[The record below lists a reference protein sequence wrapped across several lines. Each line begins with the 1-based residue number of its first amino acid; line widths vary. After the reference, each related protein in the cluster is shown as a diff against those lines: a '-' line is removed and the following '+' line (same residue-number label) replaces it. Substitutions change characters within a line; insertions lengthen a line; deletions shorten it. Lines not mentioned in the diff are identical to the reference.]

1 MWLRHALKF
10 FLPTILFS
18 ACSSPDRQVV
28 DKLNS
33 LSYAYHYRNLDST
46 VYYARQAYDLSQQ
59 KADGTFLSQHYIDGQ
74 AEALNNLAF
83 VSISRMRY
91 EQAQR
96 QLDSIPQLTSNQIE
110 LLISYIQQMRLCQRR
125 SFNREFYDYKIRAQ
139 EALSRINEER
149 ALLDERSLQRLRY
162 AETEL
167 AIVTSTYFYYIG
179 LSDQSVEALEG
190 VGEMAQGDT
199 CQLLNYYYNVGA
211 GGVIVQGTQK
221 EINQQEFDH
230 LMRCFLL
237 AQKGGYPYFM
247 ANALE
252 AIAEHFINPIHRE
265 QLMTDNMPAMK
276 FINTTDALP
285 EELPEQLAEEALCL
299 FQAYGDVYQIAGA
312 YRTLASCSR
321 ARGLYASALFY
332 LEHALSDTLINQ
344 APDLVASIR
353 EQLSVAYAAVDDKPM
368 SDQNRNVYLDL
379 QEQTRQDRWL
389 EARAGQLDDIV
400 SRLNMLLWALV
411 AVIVLFVFQLFIIN
425 HYYRRKR
432 HLKTDERMEELEEQ
446 IAVAQLHLRES
457 ERTFLEQ
464 RAKVSL
470 ANNITP
476 FVDRM
481 LYEANKLSKAAGAE
495 RLDYIR
501 ELTDGIRA
509 HNDLL
514 TQWIQLR
521 QGLLK
526 LHIETFALQSLFDML
541 AKGQKSFEMRGV
553 TLDVEPTALTV
564 KADRIL
570 TLFMLNTLADNS
582 RKFTPEGGRVEV
594 KALEGD
600 DYVEIAVSDSGCGMS
615 EEQLAHVF
623 DRKPIKGDSS
633 FWNDVQTSHGD
644 SSPRN
649 DMQTSH
655 GFGLQNCR
663 GIIEKYRKT
672 SRIFSVCQLT
682 AESKQGRGSRFAF
695 RLPKGVVRLLL
706 CLACLA
712 STATMQAQQ
721 RELAL
726 ASAYADSAFY
736 SNVNGNYGRTILF
749 ADICRQA
756 LNDYYRKV
764 LADSSFTR
772 ACSADT
778 LLFMGDLSN
787 TQAEIRWLHDS
798 IPLNYQILLTMRNE
812 TAVAALALH
821 QWELYRYNNRV
832 YTQLFKELS
841 ADNRLDDYCRKMQ
854 QSQNNLTVAIVLLVV
869 FLVVLIAGFVF
880 QLTQMM
886 KRNARRQKQQ
896 EDSISMKE
904 DELHKTALEEARLHV
919 SNQVLDNCLSALKHE
934 TMYYPSRIRQLV
946 DTNDFLSLPEVVG
959 YYRDLYAL
967 LTQQAMLQTDHL
979 QLHLKRLDHDILGD
993 ENLISYLFELLRK
1006 QTKQKTLDVGYETY
1020 NDQYVRCK
1028 VRMPQLTLTAEQAR
1042 QLFDT
1047 QGDASDYDRKISFLL
1062 CRQIVR
1068 DHGEATSHR
1077 GCGIWAEV
1085 EDNQTIIIIL
1095 LPKQICRTSK

>member
-1 MWLRHALKF
+1 MWLRHALRIL
-10 FLPTILFS
+10 LPVILFS
-18 ACSSPDRQVV
+18 ACSQPDRQVV

-33 LSYAYHYRNLDST
+33 LSYACHYRNLDST
-46 VYYARQAYDLSQQ
+46 EYYAREAFDR
-59 KADGTFLSQHYIDGQ
+59 AQHYADGQ

-83 VSISRMRY
+83 ASLSRMRY
-91 EQAQR
+91 ERAAR

-125 SFNREFYDYKIRAQ
+125 SSNREFYDYKIRAQ
-139 EALSRINEER
+139 EALSRIGEER
-149 ALLDERSLQRLRY
+149 PLLDSRSLQRLRY

-167 AIVTSTYFYYIG
+167 AIVTSTYYYYIG

-190 VGEMAQGDT
+190 VGEKAQGDT

-211 GGVIVQGTQK
+211 GGVIVQGTQE

-237 AQKGGYPYFM
+237 AQKGGYPYFV
-247 ANALE
+247 ANSLE
-252 AIAEHFINPIHRE
+252 AIAEHFVNPIHRE

-276 FINTTDALP
+276 FINTTDASP
-285 EELPEQLAEEALCL
+285 EELPAQLAEEALCL
-299 FQAYGDVYQIAGA
+299 FQSYGDVYQIAGA
-312 YRTLASCSR
+312 YRTLAACSR
-321 ARGLYASALFY
+321 ARGLYASALYY
-332 LEHALSDTLINQ
+332 LEKALSDTLINQ

-353 EQLSVAYAAVDDKPM
+353 EQLSVAYAAIDDKPM

-400 SRLNMLLWALV
+400 SRLNMLLWVLV
-411 AVIVLFVFQLFIIN
+411 GVIVLFVIQTWIIHRLFR
-425 HYYRRKR
+425 RRK
-432 HLKTDERMEELEEQ
+432 HSETDGRMEEVEEQ
-446 IAVAQLHLRES
+446 IAVTQQHIRDS

-470 ANNITP
+470 ANSITP
-476 FVDRM
+476 FIDRM
-481 LYEANKLSKAAGAE
+481 LYEANRLSTTVGAPPATAAGEAPVTASRE

-501 ELTDGIRA
+501 ELTDGIHA

-514 TQWIQLR
+514 THWIQLR
-521 QGLLK
+521 QGMLS
-526 LHIETFALQSLFDML
+526 LHIETFALQPLFDML
-541 AKGQKSFEMRGV
+541 VKGRKSFEMRGV
-553 TLDVEPTALTV
+553 TLDVQPTTLTV

-582 RKFTPEGGRVEV
+582 RKFTPEEGRVEV
-594 KALEGD
+594 NAREGD
-600 DYVEIAVSDSGCGMS
+600 DYVEIAVSDTGCGMS

-623 DRKPIKGDSS
+623 DRKPIKTDASS
-633 FWNDVQTSHGD
+633 QNDAQS
-644 SSPRN
+644 
-649 DMQTSH
+649 SH

-682 AESKQGRGSRFAF
+682 ADSEQGRGSRFAF
-695 RLPKGVVRLLL
+695 RLPKGLPKTFSEALSKGAACLLL
-706 CLACLA
+706 CLASLA
-712 STATMQAQQ
+712 SPATMHAQQ
-721 RELAL
+721 RELAS
-726 ASAYADSAFY
+726 ASAYADSAY
-736 SNVNGNYGRTILF
+736 YANVNGNYGRTILF

-756 LNDYYRKV
+756 LNNYYRK
-764 LADSSFTR
+764 LNAD
-772 ACSADT
+772 SADT
-778 LLFMGDLSN
+778 LLFIGDLSN
-787 TQAEIRWLHDS
+787 TQPEIRWLHDS

-821 QWELYRYNNRV
+821 QWDLYQYNNRV

-841 ADNRLDDYCRKMQ
+841 ADSRLDDYCRKMQ
-854 QSQNNLTVAIVLLVV
+854 QSQNNRTVAIVLLIA
-869 FLVVLIAGFVF
+869 FLAVLIAGVVF

-886 KRNARRQKQQ
+886 RRNARWLKQQ
-896 EDSISMKE
+896 QDSISMKE
-904 DELHKTALEEARLHV
+904 DELRKAALEEARLHV

-946 DTNDFLSLPEVVG
+946 DTGDFASLPEVVG
-959 YYRDLYAL
+959 YYRELYAL
-967 LTQQAMLQTDHL
+967 LTQQAMSQTSHL
-979 QLHLKRLDHDILGD
+979 QLHLKKLDHDILGD
-993 ENLISYLFELLRK
+993 ENLIGYLFELLRK
-1006 QTKQKTLDVGYETY
+1006 QTKQKTLDVSYDTY
-1020 NDQYVRCK
+1020 NECYVRCR
-1028 VRMPQLTLTAEQAR
+1028 VAMPLLTLTNEQAR

-1047 QGDASDYDRKISFLL
+1047 QTDGADYARKIPFLL

-1077 GCGIWAEV
+1077 GCGIFAEV
-1085 EDNQTIIIIL
+1085 EDNQTYIIIL
-1095 LPKQICRTSK
+1095 LPKQIWRNSKSSS